1 MSADDTTTPAA
12 PAPLL
17 FDASGAPVRKKQE
30 VLHRKKFMDGKET
43 PNEVSRRLGIAK
55 RCSVCGGPG
64 AIRIRV
70 FMPYDEA
77 MKRAPDLMA
86 AIMVSNPDGLKVPT
100 VTFKD
105 GTTPREFIKASD
117 NAFCDNCKV
126 EAERVA
132 GQSAPSWAVVEIDR
146 GVKDTVQVGA

>member
-1 MSADDTTTPAA
+1 MADSSDINIPTVTTEATAKP
-12 PAPLL
+12 
-17 FDASGAPVRKKQE
+17 KQE
-30 VLHRKKFMDGKET
+30 VIHRKKFMGGRET

-55 RCSVCGGPG
+55 KCAICGKAG

-77 MKRAPDLMA
+77 MKRAPNLIA
-86 AIMVSNPDGLKVPT
+86 AIMASNPDGPKVPT
-100 VTFKD
+100 VMFKD
-105 GTTPREFIKASD
+105 GSTPREFIKASD

-126 EAERVA
+126 EAERTA
-132 GQSAPSWAVVEIDR
+132 ATAPSWAVVEIDR